1 MCCRYTLSD
10 LKAIAALVDAAGL
23 GVDVNLDGAAPRH
36 NVALT
41 QRVPVITKRAK
52 PKLETMSFGLL
63 LPARPPARKPML
75 LPNARAETLLTKQS
89 FLDAA
94 QHRRCLVPANGFYE
108 WEKQGATRLP
118 HYFTLPGSP
127 AFFFAGLWEPE
138 TATTPA
144 AFAIVTTAPNALLG
158 AIHDRMPVILGP
170 NSGPAWLGNEPLP
183 PARLAQICRPFV
195 ADRMTGHRVDPK
207 VNNVRY
213 EAPDCIAS
221 I

>member
-10 LKAIAALVDAAGL
+10 LKAIAALVEAAGL

-138 TATTPA
+138 TATTPPPSPSSPRRRTPCSAPSTTGCPSFSAPTA
-144 AFAIVTTAPNALLG
+144 ARPGWATS
-158 AIHDRMPVILGP
+158 HC
-170 NSGPAWLGNEPLP
+170 P
-183 PARLAQICRPFV
+183 PPGWPRSAVPSWPI
-195 ADRMTGHRVDPK
+195 G
-207 VNNVRY
+207 
-213 EAPDCIAS
+213 
-221 I
+221 